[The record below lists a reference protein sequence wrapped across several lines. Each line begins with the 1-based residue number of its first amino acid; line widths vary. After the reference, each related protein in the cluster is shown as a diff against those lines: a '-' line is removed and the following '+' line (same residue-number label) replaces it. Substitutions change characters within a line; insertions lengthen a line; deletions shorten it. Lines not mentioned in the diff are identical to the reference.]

1 MSLVISFTLPILSS
15 EDILEISVGDSSAEW
30 NQRRECCV
38 WARIPGSQVWISQ
51 RNQIEAPR
59 GVDDGQGKPGR
70 AAVHGGCKERIGHNG
85 DTELN

>member
-15 EDILEISVGDSSAEW
+15 EDILEMSVGDSSAEW

-51 RNQIEAPR
+51 GNPNESTP
-59 GVDDGQGKPGR
+59 GVDDGQGNL
-70 AAVHGGCKERIGHNG
+70 AVLQSMGLQRVGHNG
-85 DTELN
+85 NTELN